1 MAALHLSAPTLPMT
15 NLATKPSDGQLSGA
29 YAPGVL
35 ESYNATELDQIDKVQ
50 YAGKLVDEVDFQFSC
65 EVIRLKQLLDGQDQE
80 QGLAQTG
87 SNGRP
92 PSRFW
97 DGADAG
103 HFGGKLQEIAKNG
116 QRGTVQ
122 RWVTANEAA
131 LILLDSSVSRDTEL
145 LPFELARKRDIG
157 QTALC
162 HYAKLLP
169 DAKEIANHYFAVTG
183 ELRSNMLQEFV
194 TVAKSFPD
202 HIEDVCDGITRR
214 ELIGPFDIRN
224 LREKWDKELEIE
236 KALIE
241 ERERAAKLV
250 EAEAK
255 EEELENYKAS
265 PSEETHVG
273 DQADV
278 EDVTRRVAPSRRW
291 FETDAGIMKVKQVVG
306 DLPEPLPDLLT
317 GLNGL
322 NKALIDQAEHS
333 GVMSNYAAFWAGYD
347 RFAMSPA
354 AAKRTW
360 GSSGRLERM
369 RKLRGKL
376 IEVQQ
381 RIDMYIQSTTPPE
394 NIEYP
399 EA

>member
-1 MAALHLSAPTLPMT
+1 MT
-15 NLATKPSDGQLSGA
+15 NLVSAPDTGQVDV

-35 ESYNATELDQIDKVQ
+35 ESYNSAELDQIDKVQ

-65 EVIRLKQLLDGQDQE
+65 EVIRLKQLLDGQDQAD
-80 QGLAQTG
+80 GLLQTG
-87 SNGRP
+87 SVGAP

-97 DGADAG
+97 DGARSG
-103 HFGGKLQEIAKNG
+103 HFGEKLKTYAAGDGRRNV
-116 QRGTVQ
+116 T

-131 LILLDSSVSRDTEL
+131 SILLGDSGTHVPES
-145 LPFELARKRDIG
+145 LPFELARKRGMG

-183 ELRSNMLQEFV
+183 ELRANMLQEFV

-202 HIEDVCDGITRR
+202 HIEDVCEGITNR
-214 ELIGPFDIRN
+214 ELSGPFDIRA
-224 LREKWDKELEIE
+224 LRERWEKELEIE

-241 ERERAAKLV
+241 ERERAARLA
-250 EAEAK
+250 EAEAQ
-255 EEELENYKAS
+255 EEELEDYEAP

-273 DQADV
+273 DQAEV
-278 EDVTRRVAPSRRW
+278 EDVTRRIAPSRRW
-291 FETDAGIMKVKQVVG
+291 FETDAGIMKVKEVVG

-333 GVMSNYAAFWAGYD
+333 GVMSNYVGFWAGYD
-347 RFAMSPA
+347 RFAMSPS

-360 GSSGRLERM
+360 GQNGRLERM

-394 NIEYP
+394 NMEYP
-399 EA
+399 ET